1 MPNASDFSRRVDIAG
16 QKSKSFVN
24 RGNTSGL
31 ELNSR
36 IIAGEGLTICS
47 LIAQRDRVCRSFV
60 EK

>member
-1 MPNASDFSRRVDIAG
+1 MPNASDFSGRVDIAG

-36 IIAGEGLTICS
+36 IIAGERLTIYS
-47 LIAQRDRVCRSFV
+47 LIAQRDRVCMSFV

>member
-1 MPNASDFSRRVDIAG
+1 MPNASDFSGWVDIAG

-24 RGNTSGL
+24 RGNTSGI

-36 IIAGEGLTICS
+36 IIAEERLAICS
-47 LIAQRDRVCRSFV
+47 LIAQRDRVCISFM